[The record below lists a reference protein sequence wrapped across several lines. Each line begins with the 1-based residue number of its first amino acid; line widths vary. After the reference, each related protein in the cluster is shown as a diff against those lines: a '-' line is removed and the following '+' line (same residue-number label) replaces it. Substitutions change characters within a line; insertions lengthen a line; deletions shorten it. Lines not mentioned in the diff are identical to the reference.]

1 MKVMNRCRDVE
12 DTLLSTAVHV
22 YIGIN
27 EPVINR
33 VENINSS
40 VYSDTE
46 RTDAVISQQEVFA
59 LKLDDDD
66 EEAEM

>member
-1 MKVMNRCRDVE
+1 M
-12 DTLLSTAVHV
+12 HV

-27 EPVINR
+27 EPVINT

-59 LKLDDDD
+59 LKLNDDDD

>member
-1 MKVMNRCRDVE
+1 M
-12 DTLLSTAVHV
+12 HV